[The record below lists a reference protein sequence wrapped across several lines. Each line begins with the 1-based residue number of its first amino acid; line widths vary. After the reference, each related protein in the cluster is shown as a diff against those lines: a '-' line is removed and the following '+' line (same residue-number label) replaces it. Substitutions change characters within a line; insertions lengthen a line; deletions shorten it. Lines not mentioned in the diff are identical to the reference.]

1 MSNGN
6 TTRVISGAILVIILA
21 ALTYFGGIFLLAGV
35 GIISLIGTHE
45 YYSALGMAKS
55 PMYKVA
61 CVLSVSYLPV
71 LFFMKETAVIP
82 FLTVSFLIYAVI
94 LVRFYP
100 TVPFREFSFAAAG
113 LIYLPVFSGFLYL
126 LRCMEQGT
134 LLFILIFLCSWLGD
148 TFGYAIG
155 RRFGKHKMTPMLSPK
170 KSFEGLAAELIGVS
184 VTALIYGIIFRSGLN
199 CYRLPVLRCVICG
212 MAGSVLSVFGD
223 LFASAIK
230 REFGIKD
237 YGTLIPGHGGILD
250 RFDSALFT
258 APFVYLVFHLFVK

>member
-6 TTRVISGAILVIILA
+6 TIRVISGAVLVVILA
-21 ALTYFGGIFLLAGV
+21 ALAYFGGILLLAGV
-35 GIISLIGTHE
+35 GIISVIGTHE
-45 YYSALGMAKS
+45 YYSALGMTES

-61 CVLSVSYLPV
+61 CVLSVLYLPT
-71 LFFMKETAVIP
+71 LYFLKETAAVP

-94 LVRFYP
+94 LVRLYP
-100 TVPFREFSFAAAG
+100 AVPFMEFSFASAG
-113 LIYLPVFSGFLYL
+113 LIYLPFFSGFLYL
-126 LRCMEQGT
+126 VRGMEQGT

-170 KSFEGLAAELIGVS
+170 KSVEGLAAELIGVS
-184 VTALIYGIIFRSGLN
+184 LTALIFGII
-199 CYRLPVLRCVICG
+199 YRNRLSDYNLPVLGCAICG
-212 MAGSVLSVFGD
+212 LAGSILSVFGD

-258 APFVYLVFHLFVK
+258 APFVYLVFNYLSK